1 MWLVE
6 ALERLPPTLIGKRII
21 DSIPYGSRLSSS
33 LSHLTVEQIT
43 APDGYKEIVRLIEEQ
58 HEYLEVA
65 KLEQAFTEAI
75 FRGRRKQGQTI
86 SGFLATKK
94 AGFAELKKQGL
105 DLLATEAGEHLLDTW
120 F

>member
-1 MWLVE
+1 MGAGCLR
-6 ALERLPPTLIGKRII
+6 ASPPYRG
-21 DSIPYGSRLSSS
+21 
-33 LSHLTVEQIT
+33 QIT
-43 APDGYKEIVRLIEEQ
+43 APDGCKEIVRLIEEQ
-58 HEYLEVA
+58 HEYLKVA